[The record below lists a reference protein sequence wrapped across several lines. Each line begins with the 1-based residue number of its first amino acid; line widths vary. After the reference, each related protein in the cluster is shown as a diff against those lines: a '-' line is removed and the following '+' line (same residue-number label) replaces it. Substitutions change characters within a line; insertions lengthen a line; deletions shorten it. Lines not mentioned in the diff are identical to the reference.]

1 MPRKPNMMK
10 RWTIVFFLLFAFG
23 VGALVWVFS
32 PLSGT
37 ADTSPNT
44 PNLVT
49 VTRGSIETR
58 VSETGTLQPS
68 KTVEIKSQFSGEVAQ
83 LLVTAGQ
90 RVEVGQLLAVI
101 IQEPREAR
109 QVAQLRAAIQ
119 EERINADKANRELVR
134 MQSLFEKG
142 FIPRKELESAEQEH
156 RRTLVRLE
164 LAERQLLLALGSN
177 QVLYQRY
184 LTKQLSPNRP
194 EEFQL
199 KSPSS
204 GTILEVLVQPGEII
218 TSGTATFGGGTV
230 LMRVSD
236 LRQMVVKSKINEVSI
251 ARVKVGQ
258 RVDIRLDALLRQQFQ
273 GTVTNISTQ
282 GLQENNIVTYEVTIA
297 IENPTSDLRPMLTA
311 NVDIVT
317 DSLDDVLT
325 IPLET
330 LQADRGDDIV
340 EVIHNGT
347 PTKRKVRVAF
357 RTESQAVIT
366 EGLTEGDEVVIPSFN
381 KPESSQR

>member
-1 MPRKPNMMK
+1 MMK

>member
-1 MPRKPNMMK
+1 MMK
-10 RWTIVFFLLFAFG
+10 RWTIVFSLLIAFG

>member
-1 MPRKPNMMK
+1 MK

-23 VGALVWVFS
+23 IGALVWVFS

-134 MQSLFEKG
+134 MQSLFDKG

-251 ARVKVGQ
+251 ARVKIGQ
-258 RVDIRLDALLRQQFQ
+258 RVDIRLDALLRQPFQ

-297 IENPTSDLRPMLTA
+297 IENPTTDLRPMLTA

-317 DSLDDVLT
+317 DSLNDVLT

-330 LQADRGDDIV
+330 LQAERGDDIV
-340 EVIHNGT
+340 EVMDNGT

-366 EGLTEGDEVVIPSFN
+366 DGLTEGDEVVIPSFN

>member
-1 MPRKPNMMK
+1 MT
-10 RWTIVFFLLFAFG
+10 RWALVLLLLLALG
-23 VGALVWVFS
+23 AGALTWVLS

-37 ADTSPNT
+37 ADTSPT
-44 PNLVT
+44 APHLVT
-49 VTRGSIETR
+49 VTKGSITTR

-83 LLVTAGQ
+83 LLVTPGQ
-90 RVEVGQLLAVI
+90 RVEVGQLLAII

-119 EERINADKANRELVR
+119 EERINVDKARRERVR
-134 MQSLFEKG
+134 MHALFEKG
-142 FIPRKELESAEQEH
+142 FIARKELEAAEQEH

-184 LTKQLSPNRP
+184 LTKQLSPTRP

-236 LRQMVVKSKINEVSI
+236 LSQMVVKSKINEVSI

-258 RVDIRLDALLRQQFQ
+258 PVDIRLDALLRESFH

-282 GLQENNIVTYEVTIA
+282 GLQEENIVTYEVTIA
-297 IENPTSDLRPMLTA
+297 IENPTPDLRPMLTA

-317 DSLDDVLT
+317 ESLDDVLT
-325 IPLET
+325 VPLEA
-330 LQADRGDDIV
+330 LQAERGDDIV
-340 EVIHNGT
+340 EVMVNGT
-347 PTKRKVRVAF
+347 PAPRKVQVAF
-357 RTESQAVIT
+357 RTESHAVIT
-366 EGLTEGDEVVIPSFN
+366 DGLVEGDNVVMPTIDNPQ
-381 KPESSQR
+381 SSQR

>member
-1 MPRKPNMMK
+1 MMK
-10 RWTIVFFLLFAFG
+10 RWTMVFSLLVALS

-44 PNLVT
+44 HNVVT
-49 VTRGSIETR
+49 VTKGSIETR
-58 VSETGTLQPS
+58 VSETGTIQPS

-83 LLVTAGQ
+83 LLITAGQ

-109 QVAQLRAAIQ
+109 QVPQLRAAIQ
-119 EERINADKANRELVR
+119 EVRLNVDKAHRELVR
-134 MQSLFEKG
+134 MQSLFETG
-142 FIPRKELESAEQEH
+142 FIARKELESAEQEH

-199 KSPSS
+199 KSPTS
-204 GTILEVLVQPGEII
+204 GTILEVLIQPGEII

-236 LRQMVVKSKINEVSI
+236 LRHMVVKSKINEVSI

-258 RVDIRLDALLRQQFQ
+258 HVEIRLDALLRQSFQ
-273 GTVTNISTQ
+273 GTITNISTQ
-282 GLQENNIVTYEVTIA
+282 GLQENNIVTYEVTIT

-311 NVDIVT
+311 NVDIIT

-325 IPLET
+325 VPLET
-330 LQADRGDDIV
+330 LQAEQGDDIV
-340 EVIHNGT
+340 EIMVNGT

-366 EGLTEGDEVVIPSFN
+366 EGLVEGDEVVIPTFN
-381 KPESSQR
+381 NQQSSQR

>member
-1 MPRKPNMMK
+1 MK
-10 RWTIVFFLLFAFG
+10 RWTIVFFLLFAFS
-23 VGALVWVFS
+23 VGALVWIFS

-44 PNLVT
+44 PNLFT

-134 MQSLFEKG
+134 MQSLFDKG

-258 RVDIRLDALLRQQFQ
+258 RVNIRLDALLRQPFQ

-340 EVIHNGT
+340 EVMHNGT

-357 RTESQAVIT
+357 RTDSQAVIT
-366 EGLTEGDEVVIPSFN
+366 EGLAEGDEVVIPSFN
-381 KPESSQR
+381 NPQSSER